1 MSVSYTHLATALAN
15 NLRNMGY
22 DVREYRTT
30 NDENVIT
37 PIAAD
42 LRKRAQTA
50 NDWGADYFISI
61 HTNSSLDP
69 AVNGFETYVYRLG
82 TCLLYTSNI

>member
-1 MSVSYTHLATALAN
+1 MEEQTRRRGNGVIEANVNLAVATALAN

-42 LRKRAQTA
+42 LRNVHKQLMI
-50 NDWGADYFISI
+50 GALIILSAFTPIARWI
-61 HTNSSLDP
+61 
-69 AVNGFETYVYRLG
+69 RQ
-82 TCLLYTSNI
+82 